1 MTVNQNIPSAVKS
14 TGKSSAKSD
23 AQNLS
28 NTARAVLAWGD
39 EMPGWVRLLAS
50 ACDSSNQRIIA
61 DRLDRS
67 GPYISRIINAKYTGD
82 YGEAENLVRS
92 VLGQEDV
99 ICPLWGAI
107 PLRSCIRQRRYT
119 GPPDNMQRRLHA
131 RHCPD
136 CPNNTDTGA

>member
-99 ICPLWGAI
+99 I
-107 PLRSCIRQRRYT
+107 
-119 GPPDNMQRRLHA
+119 
-131 RHCPD
+131 
-136 CPNNTDTGA
+136 